1 MTWLDAFFLGLVQG
15 LAEFLPISSSGH
27 LELAHSLLGT
37 RQAENLTF
45 TLVLHGATVLATLVV
60 FWTEILRLVRGTAVR
75 GWNRE
80 KGFVLKLV
88 VSMIPVLIVGVFF
101 KDWVESFFQGRV
113 LPVGLFFLLTAV
125 LLALAS
131 LRRPGSRDISLGDAL
146 VMGVGQALAVMPGLS
161 RSGTTIAAGML
172 AGDRRE
178 DLAKFSFLMPIV
190 PILGANLIEL
200 WRGKLSLASTGWL
213 PLAVGFVTAFV
224 TGLISCRW
232 MIGLVRRGK
241 LAGFAVYCA
250 VVGLAAVLF
259 SLLK

>member
-15 LAEFLPISSSGH
+15 VAEFLPISSSGH
-27 LELAHSLLGT
+27 LELAHALLGT

-45 TLVLHGATVLATLVV
+45 TLALHGATVLATLIV

-80 KGFVLKLV
+80 KEFVLKLV
-88 VSMIPVLIVGVFF
+88 VSMIPIFIVGVFF
-101 KDWVESFFQGRV
+101 KDWVEGFFQGRV
-113 LPVGLFFLLTAV
+113 LLVGLFFLLTAGM
-125 LLALAS
+125 LALAT

-146 VMGVGQALAVMPGLS
+146 VMGVGQAVAVMPGLS
-161 RSGTTIAAGML
+161 RSGATIALGML

-190 PILGANLIEL
+190 PILGANLIDL

-250 VVGLAAVLF
+250 LVGLAAVLF